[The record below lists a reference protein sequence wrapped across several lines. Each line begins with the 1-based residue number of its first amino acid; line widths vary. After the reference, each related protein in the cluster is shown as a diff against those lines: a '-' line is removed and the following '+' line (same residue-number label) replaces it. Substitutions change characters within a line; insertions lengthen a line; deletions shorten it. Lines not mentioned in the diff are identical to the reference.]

1 MQVLMEGS
9 KVVKVHKEKKKGGKK
24 KGKKGEDEG
33 EGEEGEEEVEGEE
46 EEIEGEEEFV
56 GEEEE
61 GEEEVCDREEEEER
75 KEKKRKEKSKERKTK
90 EQEKKKK
97 PIILRKKDDH
107 KDNSRKEKHKLRL
120 KAPEGSDSRKKSV
133 SISIKHKDKSDHIKF
148 NIPEE
153 EEEEEGLKHHK
164 KKKKKHLEISLKH
177 DKLSTPTKDRSS
189 RKDSARN
196 DSTKHPKLQRPE
208 RSDKSPKFAFKPT
221 ASEEPAVEK
230 ILSRSIQQ
238 SSLDVP
244 SEVLTHSMSPSKHPQ
259 KLLKPQVKFTTN
271 GKNSILSSL
280 KPHRKTPE
288 NGVSIKKEE
297 ISLSNRKNSKVKVLE
312 TSNYEEEENQ
322 TQEDRTP
329 NIPPLKRGSSSLA
342 EWDLR
347 DSGLLT
353 TTGLKKS
360 FRSGLNGETDIM
372 SSSGLTRLQKNKD
385 SKTITGS
392 SWDDDDWDD

>member
-9 KVVKVHKEKKKGGKK
+9 KVVKVHKEKKKGEEG
-24 KGKKGEDEG
+24 EG
-33 EGEEGEEEVEGEE
+33 EGEEEGEVEGDEE
-46 EEIEGEEEFV
+46 EGEEEFV

-61 GEEEVCDREEEEER
+61 GEEEVSDRDEEER
-75 KEKKRKEKSKERKTK
+75 KEKRRKERSKERKTK

-97 PIILRKKDDH
+97 PIILRKKVDH

-120 KAPEGSDSRKKSV
+120 KAPERSGSRKKSL

-148 NIPEE
+148 NIP
-153 EEEEEGLKHHK
+153 EEEEGLKHHK

-312 TSNYEEEENQ
+312 TSNYEEEEDQ
-322 TQEDRTP
+322 TQEDRNP
-329 NIPPLKRGSSSLA
+329 DIPQLKRGSSSLA